1 MAVAHFINLVRN
13 PTVPFLS
20 VLLIVALGG
29 SAIPLYNVLLIP
41 PNNGM
46 SAFMPE
52 AFTTLHRQ
60 RTGQN
65 EFFRTAAKKSSSLS
79 ASSSSAFPSQ
89 QSFAFQPQEALKNNR
104 VARDIADDGTN
115 EVGAAADAA
124 KFAFAFA
131 KRSAAQWD
139 DGGRHGGVGQLPFAG
154 SSQGSSVQLVE
165 PLRGLSASPSRNF
178 LLAGHFFYLKFGGT
192 MTIGYVWAL
201 TVGRSRLGAGYVWAL
216 TFGRSRLGA
225 RDAVQIGEIIMV
237 VIVRRIDRT
246 IFLYK
251 FQNPSIN
258 IAEFLGLRD
267 RITAHCTQG
276 EVGINTLLL
285 SP

>member
-1 MAVAHFINLVRN
+1 MPPSFVFRPVWCRIPMPPCPRGGLADCDVMRAQASRAVPPYKYAHRWMAVAHFINLVRN

-29 SAIPLYNVLLIP
+29 AIPIYNVLLMP

-52 AFTTLHRQ
+52 AFATLHRQ

-79 ASSSSAFPSQ
+79 SSASSSAFPSQ
-89 QSFAFQPQEALKNNR
+89 QSFAFQSQEALKNNR
-104 VARDIADDGTN
+104 VARDITDDGTN

-139 DGGRHGGVGQLPFAG
+139 DGGRHGGLGQLPFA
-154 SSQGSSVQLVE
+154 VE
-165 PLRGLSASPSRNF
+165 IIERMSPNTF
-178 LLAGHFFYLKFGGT
+178 LNLNY
-192 MTIGYVWAL
+192 
-201 TVGRSRLGAGYVWAL
+201 LGAEPSV
-216 TFGRSRLGA
+216 FDQFRSIRSP
-225 RDAVQIGEIIMV
+225 R
-237 VIVRRIDRT
+237 
-246 IFLYK
+246 
-251 FQNPSIN
+251 P
-258 IAEFLGLRD
+258 
-267 RITAHCTQG
+267 QG
-276 EVGINTLLL
+276 I
-285 SP
+285 

>member
-52 AFTTLHRQ
+52 AFATLHRQ

-79 ASSSSAFPSQ
+79 ASAFPSQ

-139 DGGRHGGVGQLPFAG
+139 DSGRHGGVGQLPFA
-154 SSQGSSVQLVE
+154 VE
-165 PLRGLSASPSRNF
+165 IIERMSPSSEFAKR
-178 LLAGHFFYLKFGGT
+178 GGGKF
-192 MTIGYVWAL
+192 A
-201 TVGRSRLGAGYVWAL
+201 
-216 TFGRSRLGA
+216 
-225 RDAVQIGEIIMV
+225 
-237 VIVRRIDRT
+237 
-246 IFLYK
+246 
-251 FQNPSIN
+251 
-258 IAEFLGLRD
+258 
-267 RITAHCTQG
+267 
-276 EVGINTLLL
+276 
-285 SP
+285 